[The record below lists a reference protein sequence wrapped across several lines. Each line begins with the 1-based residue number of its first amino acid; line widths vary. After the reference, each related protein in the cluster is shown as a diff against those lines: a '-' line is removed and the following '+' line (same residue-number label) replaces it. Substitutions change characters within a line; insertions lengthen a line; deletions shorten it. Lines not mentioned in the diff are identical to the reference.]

1 MTAETKGKAAAEKR
15 RWEILQAAADKRAK
29 EQLLAA
35 LLAATGLDEY
45 IAEAI
50 AAHERQHHD

>member
-1 MTAETKGKAAAEKR
+1 MTADTKGKDEKDAR

-50 AAHERQHHD
+50 AAHERQLHD